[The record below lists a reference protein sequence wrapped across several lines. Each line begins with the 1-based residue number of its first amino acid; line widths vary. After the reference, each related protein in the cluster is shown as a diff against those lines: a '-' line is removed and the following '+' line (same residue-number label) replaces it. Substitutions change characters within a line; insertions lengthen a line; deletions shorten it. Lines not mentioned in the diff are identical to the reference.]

1 MVTDSKEF
9 TSIDP
14 KNVEKVIKDQD
25 TTLTF
30 GKPIEI
36 QNADVQLLS
45 KIGEQKENGSL
56 PNNIENKDLVSFPDL
71 DSLVQK
77 FDSPSFRGIMGI
89 SGGITAVFETPY
101 QLSRLIERVRIDR
114 VLSVIEGQRQ
124 LGDGKQ
130 INKWIPDPNKVLGDV
145 NPKFKFLSTEEIV
158 KSLPTTPYGKVPN
171 LLIEESPIVKVLAG
185 QAAVTRTLA
194 VTGVTCALF
203 RLAICGEIFQGKL
216 KPLPKVP
223 ASLIETNKT
232 QIPSVMGI
240 DTEVVSEIGKNKGL
254 VEKTQIAPELPAINY
269 YLEFNSEESGSSK
282 DEDHFSLSEVDSNLV
297 SDSTEV
303 KRQLEDQ
310 QVPSEVQYSESL
322 TPSASN
328 DSSVSLNS
336 PAQGRRSKR
345 SDD

>member
-1 MVTDSKEF
+1 M
-9 TSIDP
+9 
-14 KNVEKVIKDQD
+14 
-25 TTLTF
+25 
-30 GKPIEI
+30 
-36 QNADVQLLS
+36 
-45 KIGEQKENGSL
+45 
-56 PNNIENKDLVSFPDL
+56 
-71 DSLVQK
+71 
-77 FDSPSFRGIMGI
+77 
-89 SGGITAVFETPY
+89 
-101 QLSRLIERVRIDR
+101 
-114 VLSVIEGQRQ
+114 
-124 LGDGKQ
+124 
-130 INKWIPDPNKVLGDV
+130 GDV

-158 KSLPTTPYGKVPN
+158 KSLSTTPYGKVPN

-194 VTGVTCALF
+194 VTGVTCAFF

-240 DTEVVSEIGKNKGL
+240 DTEVVSEIVKNKGL
-254 VEKTQIAPELPAINY
+254 VEKTQIAPELPASNY

-310 QVPSEVQYSESL
+310 QVPREVQYSESL